1 MASLTPAIRPSYSAE
16 NAGPCVT
23 SVMARY
29 ALGCI
34 KDPYDHRDYSIAPFL
49 KAAPLAER
57 VDHSQ
62 ALPPVFDQGPAGTCV
77 ACATAYY
84 DKSFQEG
91 LELHWTL
98 NDPAHQFSPL
108 YIYSQRREQ
117 PADAGMTIRE
127 AMKIIQD
134 QGVCSLACMPY
145 DVARIN
151 VPPTPDQRRAAAPYR
166 AKSYAR
172 LTRIVEME
180 AYLMTNCFIA
190 GVIVH
195 EPFMDAPG
203 GIIPMPDPGVEFLGG
218 PAIFVP
224 GFGHPNRTFKVAH
237 SPGSQSGD
245 RGFGHIGYATLQA
258 LLMDAWG
265 MVNAPEGG

>member
-1 MASLTPAIRPSYSAE
+1 MAT
-16 NAGPCVT
+16 
-23 SVMARY
+23 
-29 ALGCI
+29 
-34 KDPYDHRDYSIAPFL
+34 FL
-49 KAAPLAER
+49 RAVPLVEQ
-57 VDHSQ
+57 VDHSP

-84 DKSFQEG
+84 DKTFQKG
-91 LELHWTL
+91 LEHHWAL

-145 DVARIN
+145 AVERIN
-151 VPPTPDQRRAAAPYR
+151 VPPTPEQRRAAAPYR

-180 AYLMTNCFIA
+180 AYLMTNCF
-190 GVIVH
+190 
-195 EPFMDAPG
+195 
-203 GIIPMPDPGVEFLGG
+203 
-218 PAIFVP
+218 
-224 GFGHPNRTFKVAH
+224 N
-237 SPGSQSGD
+237 SWGSQWGD

>member
-1 MASLTPAIRPSYSAE
+1 M
-16 NAGPCVT
+16 
-23 SVMARY
+23 MARY

-34 KDPYDHRDYSIAPFL
+34 KDPYDHRDYSIATYL

-91 LELHWTL
+91 VEHHWGLT
-98 NDPAHQFSPL
+98 DTQHQFSPL
-108 YIYSQRREQ
+108 YIYSQRRKQ
-117 PADAGMTIRE
+117 PADEGMTIRE
-127 AMKIIQD
+127 AMKIIQE

-145 DVARIN
+145 DLKRIN
-151 VPPTPDQRRAAAPYR
+151 LPPTAEQQTAAAPYR

-172 LTRIVEME
+172 LHKVGEME
-180 AYLMTNCFIA
+180 AYLMSNCFIA
-190 GVIVH
+190 GVMVH
-195 EPFMDAPG
+195 ERFMDAPG
-203 GIIPMPDPGVEFLGG
+203 GVIPMPEPGCEYLGG
-218 PAIFVP
+218 HAICIV
-224 GFGHPNRTFKVAH
+224 GFDRRNRIFKFAN
-237 SPGSQSGD
+237 SWGAQWGD
-245 RGFGHIGYATLQA
+245 HGFGHIGYATLQA

-265 MVNAPEGG
+265 MVDAPDGG